1 MVPKKELMV
10 LTVLYNLEGLSAI
23 SSLKKLTEAV
33 VSLVVGG
40 RKSLLIAHVL
50 CGSIKQSFTSIWFKH
65 FVLKRW

>member
-1 MVPKKELMV
+1 MV

-50 CGSIKQSFTSIWFKH
+50 CGSISFTSIWFEH